1 MKNPRT
7 HIEKEKAL
15 YTDYEI
21 ELKVSLILVLFWLL
35 INTRSQFVVNSLFLW
50 GMTLS
55 VYKLKTSSSLN
66 TQEVQDRLN
75 VRAVERDEMKS
86 PNHNSHNIFR
96 EFSFQCYILAA

>member
-35 INTRSQFVVNSLFLW
+35 INTWSQFVGQLVVLVRDDFECLQVKDELFSKY
-50 GMTLS
+50 TRS
-55 VYKLKTSSSLN
+55 ARSSK
-66 TQEVQDRLN
+66 
-75 VRAVERDEMKS
+75 RARS
-86 PNHNSHNIFR
+86 G
-96 EFSFQCYILAA
+96 AG